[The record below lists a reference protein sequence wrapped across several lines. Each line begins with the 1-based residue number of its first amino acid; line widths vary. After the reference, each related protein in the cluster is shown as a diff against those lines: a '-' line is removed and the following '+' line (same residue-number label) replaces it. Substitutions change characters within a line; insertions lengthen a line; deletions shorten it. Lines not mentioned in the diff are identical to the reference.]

1 MWSLEVRKM
10 GYTASKKEKFVLD
23 GWRCNSAM
31 FIYNYVSMMY
41 KTFQLKQSK
50 LNKTLSAGEDD

>member
-1 MWSLEVRKM
+1 M
-10 GYTASKKEKFVLD
+10 GYTASKKEKFALE

-41 KTFQLKQSK
+41 KTCQLKQSK
-50 LNKTLSAGEDD
+50 LNKTLSVGEDD